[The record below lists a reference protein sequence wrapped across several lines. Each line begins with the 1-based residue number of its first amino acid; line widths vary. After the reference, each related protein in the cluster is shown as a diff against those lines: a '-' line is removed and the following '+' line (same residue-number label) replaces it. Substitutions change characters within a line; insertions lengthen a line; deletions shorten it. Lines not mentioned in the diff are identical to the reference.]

1 MRHSCLLVILLLS
14 ASSIAQKRQPN
25 APSEPALAQTP
36 ASEAAEE
43 KFPPEA
49 GVVPPSKPPAPKS
62 PFEGMKYRL
71 VGPYRGGRVLAVGGG
86 PGQPDT
92 YYFGRLA
99 A

>member
-1 MRHSCLLVILLLS
+1 MRHTCLLVILLLLS

-25 APSEPALAQTP
+25 TPSEPGLAQTP

-71 VGPYRGGRVLAVGGG
+71 VGPYRGGRVLAE
-86 PGQPDT
+86 QES
-92 YYFGRLA
+92 R
-99 A
+99 